1 MCFPFADELAE
12 AGGTRSPGRRGRSH
26 AWSRAVVPVAQVAQE
41 GGAWGAFPAGLGAGT
56 PGTPCSVGP
65 RGCSCCSALSVETA
79 AGGFALWLPELTAA
93 LQGREDTG
101 HVKAR
106 AKPTSA
112 FPFGGRGP
120 VGWSFG
126 VPQEVRDLKKSR
138 GCYPVALER
147 QCGQVAQPLRP
158 PARSSQAESR
168 RGRTA
173 AGDARGVAA
182 AGEAPAL
189 AAATATAP

>member
-1 MCFPFADELAE
+1 MGCPSC
-12 AGGTRSPGRRGRSH
+12 GVRCRN
-26 AWSRAVVPVAQVAQE
+26 
-41 GGAWGAFPAGLGAGT
+41 

-79 AGGFALWLPELTAA
+79 AGGFAPWLPELTAA

-106 AKPTSA
+106 AKPTST

-126 VPQEVRDLKKSR
+126 VPQEVRGLKKSR